1 MTQDRDGVVWQITG
15 QVEGQ
20 QQQQSAP
27 AEQSREMKPMNLHTG
42 SGFLWITLLLSHH
55 ILMSLSLSQTCSE
68 DGVCVAQDDVI
79 IPKYANKDG
88 KPVEA
93 SDDCYDRHEQCNN
106 FVKHGECKS

>member
-1 MTQDRDGVVWQITG
+1 MKGVVMYRDGVVWYITG

-20 QQQQSAP
+20 V
-27 AEQSREMKPMNLHTG
+27 MKPMNLHT
-42 SGFLWITLLLSHH
+42 FLWITLLTSHH
-55 ILMSLSLSQTCSE
+55 ILFSLSQTCSE

-106 FVKHGECKS
+106 FVKHGECKPYLP